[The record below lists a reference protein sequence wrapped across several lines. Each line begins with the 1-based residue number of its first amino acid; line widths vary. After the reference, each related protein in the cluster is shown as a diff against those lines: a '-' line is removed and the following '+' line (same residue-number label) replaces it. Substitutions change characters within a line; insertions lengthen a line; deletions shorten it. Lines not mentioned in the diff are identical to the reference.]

1 MPEKTEESDN
11 ELFKVLSSYEDLNIE
26 ETDNDSTTEEDLS
39 ETSED
44 CRFVVSGSDDTT
56 YSEEESLGSSLS
68 CIHHTMDGH
77 ETSSTV
83 GNGKKIPISAIASR
97 LISEDGI
104 SVIQYLVLW
113 QSWERE
119 MPQKYDLSEDVSS
132 SPRSCI

>member
-1 MPEKTEESDN
+1 MPEKREESDS
-11 ELFKVLSSYEDLNIE
+11 EILEVLSSYGDLNIE
-26 ETDNDSTTEEDLS
+26 ETDDDSTSTEGDMS

-44 CRFVVSGSDDTT
+44 RRFVASESDDAT
-56 YSEEESLGSSLS
+56 YSDEESLGSSFPY
-68 CIHHTMDGH
+68 IHPLMDGQ

-83 GNGKKIPISAIASR
+83 GKKIPISAIASR

-104 SVIQYLVLW
+104 SVVQYLVLW

-119 MPQKYDLSEDVSS
+119 MPHEYNVSEDLSS

>member
-26 ETDNDSTTEEDLS
+26 ETDDDSTTEEDLS

-83 GNGKKIPISAIASR
+83 SVSIGFLWAIELNRATRSATAKR
-97 LISEDGI
+97 YQLAP
-104 SVIQYLVLW
+104 LPLA
-113 QSWERE
+113 
-119 MPQKYDLSEDVSS
+119 
-132 SPRSCI
+132 